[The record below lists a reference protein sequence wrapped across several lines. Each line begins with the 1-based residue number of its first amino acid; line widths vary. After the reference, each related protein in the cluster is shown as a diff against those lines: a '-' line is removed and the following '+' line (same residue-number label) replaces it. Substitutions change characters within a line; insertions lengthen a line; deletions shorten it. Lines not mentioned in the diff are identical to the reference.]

1 MKWLYKKELKDGNSV
16 KNVEEVFGVKFPL
29 DYRNIVLQ
37 HNASSPS
44 PNTLDTIRQTGKAF
58 GELLNFNLD
67 SEENIIS
74 IYEEMKNKIP
84 ENVYPIAMDPGGN
97 FLCYD
102 YREDYDNPKV
112 VRWDHE
118 QKFVIEGDKLII
130 PDHQEESEYYYLD
143 FVANSF
149 AETISQ
155 LYGDTIEQT
164 NSWSKFENEDEL
176 KTKFSGEDLEQVNRI
191 RRLQGLPPIEK

>member
-1 MKWLYKKELKDGNSV
+1 MNWLYLKKLKKQNSIGE
-16 KNVEEVFGVKFPL
+16 VENFFRIKFPQ
-29 DYRNIVLQ
+29 DFVEIVKIY
-37 HNASSPS
+37 NAGMPI
-44 PNTLDTIRQTGKAF
+44 PNTIDTSREQGKAF

-130 PDHQEESEYYYLD
+130 SDHQEESEYYYLD